1 MALGIKRGMLKDWE
15 FCLKGRGQETV
26 KALHAVSRL
35 CFAGTS
41 LLMYPEAGDRDGEAE
56 DTQCRSTLGF
66 VSISRLFAEQ
76 KQSSAGCHFPTVHL
90 QRNYLSI
97 SIVCLQAVWCE
108 SIVPGLAGC
117 KLGD

>member
-1 MALGIKRGMLKDWE
+1 MLKGWE
-15 FCLKGRGQETV
+15 FCLKGRGQEAV

-35 CFAGTS
+35 CFAGTA
-41 LLMYPEAGDRDGEAE
+41 LLMYPEAGDRDREAE